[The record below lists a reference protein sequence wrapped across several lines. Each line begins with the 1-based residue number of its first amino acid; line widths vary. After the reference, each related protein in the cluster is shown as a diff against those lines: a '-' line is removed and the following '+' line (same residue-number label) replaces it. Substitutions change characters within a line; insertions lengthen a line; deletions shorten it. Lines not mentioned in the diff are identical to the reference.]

1 MADELTVK
9 VEPFGPDQRAVDR
22 IERDVR
28 RHPAARELIGGANRR
43 LLAVEPLEPARRSIR
58 PRPWDRYR
66 ATWYDYGEN
75 RAIVVEGRLGEP
87 GRVTTKETAAQPV
100 PSPEEFEAA
109 VAVVAQD
116 PELGPAVRDG
126 KLQPYRAMPP
136 LVNEEL
142 PDGRVERTL
151 TVGLLP
157 ADGAADARHEIVGV
171 NMIRRQVERY
181 QDRAPA
187 GARATE
193 ELCGPPSANQS
204 TTGQGVPGQ
213 ARITVL
219 RGSTRLWSLVAVRPS
234 ASSGIWGSGVELRSV
249 YYRGRPVMHQAHV
262 PVLNVRYHNDQCG
275 PFRDPVW
282 QEDMFQAR
290 GRNTARAFRLCSA
303 PAKTILDTG
312 SDFGNFRGVAVYVAG
327 QEVVLVSEL
336 QAGWYRY
343 VSEWRLHADG
353 TIRPRFGFD
362 ATADSCVCIRHV
374 HHAYWRFDFTV
385 QTSGNNLIFEHNDPP
400 LQPGTNVWQP
410 QPFEIRRLRDP
421 ARKRRWRVQHAD
433 SGRGY
438 TIIPGAN
445 DGTAKGDSY
454 AKGDVWLLRYRR
466 GQIDDEPLADGNTAI
481 QIDRYLNRESIHRQ
495 DVVVWYGAHFT
506 HDPHHE
512 GAAAGHGHIV
522 GPDLVPR
529 GW

>member
-9 VEPFGPDQRAVDR
+9 VEPFGPDQRAIDR

-28 RHPAARELIGGANRR
+28 RHPAARELIGGDNRR
-43 LLAVEPLEPARRSIR
+43 LLSVEPLEPARRSPR
-58 PRPWDRYR
+58 PRSWDRYR

-75 RAIVVEGRLGEP
+75 RAVVVEGRLGEP
-87 GRVTTKETAAQPV
+87 GRVTTKQTAAQPL

-116 PELGPAVRDG
+116 AELGPAVRDG

-136 LVNEEL
+136 LVEQEL

-157 ADGAADARHEIVGV
+157 AEGADPIRHEIVGV

-181 QDRAPA
+181 ADGAPA

-193 ELCGPPSANQS
+193 QLCGAPSANQ
-204 TTGQGVPGQ
+204 TPTGRNVPGQ
-213 ARITVL
+213 AKITVL
-219 RGSTRLWSLVAVRPS
+219 KGATKLWSLVAVRPS
-234 ASSGIWGSGVELRSV
+234 ASSGTWGSGVELRSV
-249 YYRGRPVMHQAHV
+249 YYRGKPVMHQAHV
-262 PVLNVRYHNDQCG
+262 PILNVRYARPLCG
-275 PFRDPVW
+275 PYRDW
-282 QEDMFQAR
+282 QWEEDMFQAQGRDPTR
-290 GRNTARAFRLCSA
+290 GFRLCSG
-303 PAKTILDTG
+303 PATTILDTG
-312 SDFGNFRGVAVYVAG
+312 SDRGNFRGVAIYVAG
-327 QEVVLVSEL
+327 QEVVLVSEM
-336 QAGWYRY
+336 QASWYRY

-362 ATADSCVCIRHV
+362 ATADSCVCITHV
-374 HHAYWRFDFTV
+374 HHVYWRFDFTV

-410 QPFEIRRLRDP
+410 QPFEVKRLRDP
-421 ARKRRWRVQHAD
+421 GHKRRWRVQHAD

-438 TIIPGAN
+438 TIVPGAN
-445 DGTAKGDSY
+445 DGTAKGDTY

-466 GQIDDEPLADGNTAI
+466 GQIDDAPLAGGTEI
-481 QIDRYLNRESIHRQ
+481 QIDKYLNRESIHRQ

-506 HDPHHE
+506 HDASHE

-522 GPDLVPR
+522 GPDLVPHD
-529 GW
+529 W

>member
-9 VEPFGPDQRAVDR
+9 VEPFGPDQRAIDR
-22 IERDVR
+22 IERDLR
-28 RHPAARELIGGANRR
+28 RQPAARELIGGDNRR
-43 LLAVEPLEPARRSIR
+43 LLSVEPLEPARRSVR

-116 PELGPAVRDG
+116 AELGPAVRDG

-136 LVNEEL
+136 LVDEEL
-142 PDGRVERTL
+142 PNGRVERTL

-181 QDRAPA
+181 PDGAPA

-193 ELCGPPSANQS
+193 ELCGAPSANQS
-204 TTGQGVPGQ
+204 TTGRNVPGQ
-213 ARITVL
+213 AKITVL
-219 RGSTRLWSLVAVRPS
+219 RGSTKLWSLVAVRPS
-234 ASSGIWGSGVELRSV
+234 ASSGADGSGLELRSV
-249 YYRGRPVMHQAHV
+249 YYRGKPVMHQAHV
-262 PVLNVRYHNDQCG
+262 PVLNVRYHDDLCG
-275 PFRDPVW
+275 PFRDSVW
-282 QEDMFQAR
+282 QEDMFRAQGRDPVR
-290 GRNTARAFRLCSA
+290 GFRLCSE

-312 SDFGNFRGVAVYVAG
+312 SDFGNFRGVAVYIAG
-327 QEVVLVSEL
+327 QEVVLVSEM

-343 VSEWRLHADG
+343 ASEWRLHADG
-353 TIRPRFGFD
+353 TLRPRFGFD
-362 ATADSCVCIRHV
+362 AVAHSCTCNPHV

-385 QTSGNNLIFEHNDPP
+385 QTSSNNLIFEHNDPP
-400 LQPGTNVWQP
+400 LHPGTNVWQP

-421 ARKRRWRVQHAD
+421 AHQRRWRVQHAD

-445 DGTAKGDSY
+445 DGTAKGDPY
-454 AKGDVWLLRYRR
+454 AKGDVWLLRYRP
-466 GQIDDEPLADGNTAI
+466 GQIDDEPLAGGTEI
-481 QIDRYLNRESIHRQ
+481 QIDKYLNRESIHRQ

-506 HDPHHE
+506 HDASHE
-512 GAAAGHGHIV
+512 GAAAGHDHIV
-522 GPDLVPR
+522 GPDLVPHD
-529 GW
+529 W

>member
-9 VEPFGPDQRAVDR
+9 VEPFGPEQRAIDR

-28 RHPAARELIGGANRR
+28 RHPAARELIGGHNRR
-43 LLAVEPLEPARRSIR
+43 LLSVEPLEPARRTVQ

-75 RAIVVEGRLGEP
+75 RAVVVEGRLGEP
-87 GRVTTKETAAQPV
+87 GRVTTTETAAQPP

-116 PELGPAVRDG
+116 ATLGPAVRDG

-157 ADGAADARHEIVGV
+157 AEGAADAKHEIVGV
-171 NMIRRQVERY
+171 NMIRGQVERY
-181 QDRAPA
+181 PDGAPA
-187 GARATE
+187 GARAVE
-193 ELCGPPSANQS
+193 ELCGPPSAGQS
-204 TTGQGVPGQ
+204 TTSQGVAGQ
-213 ARITVL
+213 AKITVL
-219 RGSTRLWSLVAVRPS
+219 KGSTKLWSLVAVRPS
-234 ASSGIWGSGVELRSV
+234 ASSGAWGSGVELRSV

-262 PVLNVRYHNDQCG
+262 PVLNVRYRNDLCG
-275 PFRDPVW
+275 PFRDLVW
-282 QEDMFQAR
+282 EEDMFRAR
-290 GRNTARAFRLCSA
+290 GRDPARGFRLCSE

-312 SDFGNFRGVAVYVAG
+312 SDFGTFRGVAVYVAG
-327 QEVVLVSEL
+327 QEVVLVSEI

-343 VSEWRLHADG
+343 ASEWRLHADG
-353 TIRPRFGFD
+353 TLRPRFGFD
-362 ATADSCVCIRHV
+362 AVADSCTCNAHV

-410 QPFEIRRLRDP
+410 QPFEIKRLRDP
-421 ARKRRWRVQHAD
+421 AHQRRWRVQHAD

-445 DGTAKGDSY
+445 DGTAKGDTY

-466 GQIDDEPLADGNTAI
+466 GQIDDSPLADGHTEI
-481 QIDRYLNRESIHRQ
+481 QIDKYLNSESIHRQ

-506 HDPHHE
+506 HDASHE
-512 GAAAGHGHIV
+512 DAGAGHGHIV
-522 GPDLVPR
+522 GPDLVPHD
-529 GW
+529 W

>member
-1 MADELTVK
+1 
-9 VEPFGPDQRAVDR
+9 
-22 IERDVR
+22 
-28 RHPAARELIGGANRR
+28 
-43 LLAVEPLEPARRSIR
+43 
-58 PRPWDRYR
+58 
-66 ATWYDYGEN
+66 
-75 RAIVVEGRLGEP
+75 VVEGRLGEP
-87 GRVTTKETAAQPV
+87 GRVTTTETAAQPV

-116 PELGPAVRDG
+116 AELGPAVRDG

-157 ADGAADARHEIVGV
+157 AEGAADAKHEIVGV

-181 QDRAPA
+181 QDGAPA

-193 ELCGPPSANQS
+193 ELCGAPSANRS
-204 TTGQGVPGQ
+204 TTGRNVAGQ
-213 ARITVL
+213 AKITVL
-219 RGSTRLWSLVAVRPS
+219 QGSTKLWSLVAVRPS
-234 ASSGIWGSGVELRSV
+234 ASSGADGSGLELRSV
-249 YYRGRPVMHQAHV
+249 YYRGKPVMHQAHV
-262 PVLNVRYHNDQCG
+262 PILNVRYARPPCG
-275 PFRDPVW
+275 PFRDLVW
-282 QEDMFQAR
+282 VEDMFRAR
-290 GRNTARAFRLCSA
+290 GRDPARGFRLCSE
-303 PAKTILDTG
+303 PARTILDTG
-312 SDFGNFRGVAVYVAG
+312 SDDGNFRGVAVYVAG

-362 ATADSCVCIRHV
+362 ATANSCVCITHV

-410 QPFEIRRLRDP
+410 QPFEIKRLRDP
-421 ARKRRWRVQHAD
+421 AHQRRWRVQNAN

-445 DGTAKGDSY
+445 DGTAKGDAY
-454 AKGDVWLLRYRR
+454 AKGDVWLLRHRPR
-466 GQIDDEPLADGNTAI
+466 QIDDHPEPDRTEI
-481 QIDRYLNRESIHRQ
+481 QIDKYLNRESIHRQ

-506 HDPHHE
+506 HDASHE
-512 GAAAGHGHIV
+512 DDAAGHGHIV

-529 GW
+529 NW